1 MNDIKYPKTELFV
14 VLGTKTY
21 PLYTT
26 VDPQTVHELLT
37 QTEGREKFLS
47 FEVATKKNHGNGLW
61 YPGCDEDPVW
71 TKWTVQKRTVKSYL
85 ELPKPKV
92 NIDYGNQKYDCDI
105 EDRPWL

>member
-47 FEVATKKNHGNGLW
+47 FEVAIKKNHGNGLW
-61 YPGCDEDPVW
+61 IQVVMKIQFGLNGQF
-71 TKWTVQKRTVKSYL
+71 KNVQSNLT
-85 ELPKPKV
+85 
-92 NIDYGNQKYDCDI
+92 
-105 EDRPWL
+105 

>member
-47 FEVATKKNHGNGLW
+47 FEVAIKKNHGNGLW
-61 YPGCDEDPVW
+61 YPGCDDVANKLANIPCGG
-71 TKWTVQKRTVKSYL
+71 
-85 ELPKPKV
+85 KV
-92 NIDYGNQKYDCDI
+92 TSCPDQLSKAINENLK
-105 EDRPWL
+105 

>member
-37 QTEGREKFLS
+37 QTEGREKF
-47 FEVATKKNHGNGLW
+47 
-61 YPGCDEDPVW
+61 
-71 TKWTVQKRTVKSYL
+71 
-85 ELPKPKV
+85 
-92 NIDYGNQKYDCDI
+92 
-105 EDRPWL
+105 

>member
-47 FEVATKKNHGNGLW
+47 FEVAIKRIMVMVYGIQVVMKIQFGLNGQFKN
-61 YPGCDEDPVW
+61 
-71 TKWTVQKRTVKSYL
+71 VQSNLT
-85 ELPKPKV
+85 
-92 NIDYGNQKYDCDI
+92 
-105 EDRPWL
+105 